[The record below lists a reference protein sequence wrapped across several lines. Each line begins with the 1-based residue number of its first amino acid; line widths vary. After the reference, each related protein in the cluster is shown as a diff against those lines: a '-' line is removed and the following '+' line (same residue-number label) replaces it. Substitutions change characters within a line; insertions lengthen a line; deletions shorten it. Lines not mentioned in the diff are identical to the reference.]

1 MTRSFPTLPGMA
13 PGLRDRWRTDAMG
26 NIRETAL
33 DLFDERGFAAV
44 KIDDIA
50 AAVGVSASSIYRY
63 FGTKEGL
70 LVADEFDS
78 MSQSDIEE
86 LFDLTDPVGSMVQVV
101 QGYEA
106 KPDQSPAGP
115 PTAARRIRY
124 FFDEPSVR
132 QAVCA
137 SLDRAAQRIAP
148 LLVTEAMTRTQARA
162 AANALAFG
170 YFGALEQ
177 WYVDGGAR
185 PIAAYVEEG
194 LRPLRLIWSTST

>member
-1 MTRSFPTLPGMA
+1 MA
-13 PGLRDRWRTDAMG
+13 PGLRDRWRADAMRSV
-26 NIRETAL
+26 RETAL

-50 AAVGVSASSIYRY
+50 AAAGVSASSIYRY

-70 LVADEFDS
+70 LVADEFDT
-78 MSQSDIEE
+78 MSQEAIAG
-86 LFDLTDPVGSMVQVV
+86 LFDMHDPVGSMVQVV
-101 QGYEA
+101 QRYEA
-106 KPDQSPAGP
+106 EPAP
-115 PTAARRIRY
+115 SAARRIRY
-124 FFDEPSVR
+124 FFDEPTVR

-148 LLVTEAMTRTQARA
+148 LMVTETMTQTQARV

-185 PIAAYVEEG
+185 PIADYVEEG
-194 LRPLRLIWSTST
+194 LAPLRRIWSGAT

>member
-1 MTRSFPTLPGMA
+1 MRS
-13 PGLRDRWRTDAMG
+13 
-26 NIRETAL
+26 IRETAL

-50 AAVGVSASSIYRY
+50 VAAGVSASSIYRY

-78 MSQSDIEE
+78 MSQAEVEE
-86 LFDLTDPVGSMVQVV
+86 LFDLSDPVGSMVQVV
-101 QGYEA
+101 QRYEE
-106 KPDQSPAGP
+106 PAGDSTDRP
-115 PTAARRIRY
+115 PTATRRIRY

-148 LLVTEAMTRTQARA
+148 LMVGDTMTPTQARA
-162 AANALAFG
+162 AANALAFA

-177 WYVDGGAR
+177 WYVDGAER
-185 PIAAYVEEG
+185 PVAEYVEEG
-194 LRPLRLIWSTST
+194 LRPLRAIWSAPA

>member
-1 MTRSFPTLPGMA
+1 MG
-13 PGLRDRWRTDAMG
+13 PGLRDRWRADAMRS
-26 NIRETAL
+26 IRDTAL
-33 DLFDERGFAAV
+33 DLFDERGFADV

-50 AAVGVSASSIYRY
+50 AAAGISASSIYRY

-78 MSQSDIEE
+78 MSHEAIAE
-86 LFDLTDPVGSMVQVV
+86 LFDLDDPVSSMIQIVRR
-101 QGYEA
+101 YEA
-106 KPDQSPAGP
+106 EPAPSKGAP
-115 PTAARRIRY
+115 SATRRIRY

-137 SLDRAAQRIAP
+137 SLDRAAQRVAP
-148 LLVTEAMTRTQARA
+148 LMVSATMTQTQARA

-177 WYVDGGAR
+177 WYVDGGRR
-185 PIAAYVEEG
+185 PVAEYVEEG
-194 LRPLRLIWSTST
+194 LAPLRRIWSAAS

>member
-1 MTRSFPTLPGMA
+1 MA
-13 PGLRDRWRTDAMG
+13 PGLRDRWRAEAIRT
-26 NIRETAL
+26 IRENAL

-44 KIDDIA
+44 RIDDVAQA
-50 AAVGVSASSIYRY
+50 AGVSPSSVYRY

-78 MSQSDIEE
+78 MSQEAIAGILDV
-86 LFDLTDPVGSMVQVV
+86 DDPVGSLVQVV
-101 QGYEA
+101 LRYE
-106 KPDQSPAGP
+106 SE

-124 FFDEPSVR
+124 FFEEPSVR

-148 LLVTEAMTRTQARA
+148 LLATGSMSDAQAKV
-162 AANALAFG
+162 AANALVFG

-177 WYVDGGAR
+177 WHLDGGKR
-185 PIAAYVEEG
+185 PIADYVDEG
-194 LRPLRLIWSTST
+194 LRPLRRIWSTD